1 MLQPWQDAV
10 VTKIVQET
18 PTTKRFFLALTSG
31 GVFDFVP
38 GQFVTLDLP
47 IHEQKNKRWRSYSIA
62 SAPSNNNEFELVI
75 VLLEGGLGTT
85 YLFNEVEVG
94 TTILMR
100 GPQGV
105 FVLPKAITT
114 DLYFICTGTGV
125 APFRSMLLDIH
136 HKKIPH
142 LQMHLLFGCRK
153 YTDSLYGA
161 EFENLEAAE
170 AHFYYHPS
178 FSRETEMREG
188 ANLGYV
194 HETYK
199 RLLASGASKDAHFY
213 ICGWKNMVD
222 EARATLTELGI
233 PKTQIHFEL
242 YG

>member
-10 VTKIVQET
+10 VTNIVQET
-18 PTTKRFFLALTSG
+18 ATTKRFFLALTSG
-31 GVFDFVP
+31 QLFDFTP
-38 GQFVTLDLP
+38 GQFVTIDLP

-75 VLLEGGLGTT
+75 VHLEGGAGTT
-85 YLFNEVEVG
+85 YLFNEV
-94 TTILMR
+94 TIGSILLLR

-125 APFRSMLLDIH
+125 APFRSMLLDMH
-136 HKKIPH
+136 QKKTPH
-142 LQMHLLFGCRK
+142 QNLYLLFGCRQ
-153 YTDSLYGA
+153 YTDALYDEELKA
-161 EFENLEAAE
+161 LEAQE
-170 AHFYYHPS
+170 PQFYYHPS

-194 HETYK
+194 HTTYK
-199 RLLASGASKDAHFY
+199 KLLASGASKDAHFY

>member
-1 MLQPWQDAV
+1 
-10 VTKIVQET
+10 
-18 PTTKRFFLALTSG
+18 
-31 GVFDFVP
+31 
-38 GQFVTLDLP
+38 
-47 IHEQKNKRWRSYSIA
+47 
-62 SAPSNNNEFELVI
+62 LVI
-75 VLLEGGLGTT
+75 VLLEGGAGTT

-94 TTILMR
+94 STLLMR

-105 FVLPKAITT
+105 FVLPKEINT

-136 HKKIPH
+136 QKKIPH
-142 LQMHLLFGCRK
+142 QQMHLLFGCRK
-153 YTDSLYGA
+153 YTDSLYGQELKA
-161 EFENLEAAE
+161 LEAAE
-170 AHFYYHPS
+170 QNFYYHPS

-194 HETYK
+194 HATYK
-199 RLLASGASKDAHFY
+199 KLLEAGASKEAHFY

>member
-31 GVFDFVP
+31 SVFDFTP
-38 GQFVTLDLP
+38 GQFVTIDLP

-75 VLLEGGLGTT
+75 VYLEGGLGTT

-94 TTILMR
+94 STLLLR

-105 FVLPKAITT
+105 FVLPKTITT

-125 APFRSMLLDIH
+125 APFRSMIIDIH
-136 HKKIPH
+136 QKKTPH
-142 LQMHLLFGCRK
+142 QHMHLLFGCRQ
-153 YTDSLYGA
+153 YTDALYGA
-161 EFENLEAAE
+161 EFEALEVAE
-170 AHFYYHPS
+170 PQFYYHPS
-178 FSRETEMREG
+178 FSRETTMREG
-188 ANLGYV
+188 AHLGYV

-222 EARATLTELGI
+222 EARTTLADLGI

>member
-85 YLFNEVEVG
+85 YLFNEVKVG

-188 ANLGYV
+188 AHLGYV

-199 RLLASGASKDAHFY
+199 RLLASGASKEAHFY

>member
-18 PTTKRFFLALTSG
+18 PTTKRFFMALTSG
-31 GVFDFVP
+31 HVFDFTP

-75 VLLEGGLGTT
+75 VYLEGGLGTT

-94 TTILMR
+94 TTLLMR

-105 FVLPKAITT
+105 FVLPKSITT

-125 APFRSMLLDIH
+125 APFRSMILDIH
-136 HKKIPH
+136 QKKTPH
-142 LQMHLLFGCRK
+142 QQMHLLFGCRQ
-153 YTDSLYGA
+153 YTDALYGT
-161 EFENLEAAE
+161 EFKTFASSEPQ
-170 AHFYYHPS
+170 FFYHPS
-178 FSRETEMREG
+178 FSRETALREG
-188 ANLGYV
+188 AHLGYV

-199 RLLASGASKDAHFY
+199 RLLASGASKEAHFY

-222 EARATLTELGI
+222 EARTTLADLGI

>member
-18 PTTKRFFLALTSG
+18 PTTKRFFMALTSG
-31 GVFDFVP
+31 QLFDFTP

-75 VLLEGGLGTT
+75 VHLEGGLGTT
-85 YLFNEVEVG
+85 YLFNEVAVG
-94 TTILMR
+94 STLLMR

-105 FVLPKAITT
+105 FVLPKPITT

-125 APFRSMLLDIH
+125 APFRSMLMDIH
-136 HKKIPH
+136 QKKTPH
-142 LQMHLLFGCRK
+142 QHMHLLFGCRQ
-153 YTDSLYGA
+153 YTDCLYGEEMKA
-161 EFENLEAAE
+161 LEAVVPQ
-170 AHFYYHPS
+170 FYYHPS
-178 FSRETEMREG
+178 FSRETEIRDG
-188 ANLGYV
+188 AQLGYV
-194 HETYK
+194 HATYK
-199 RLLASGASKDAHFY
+199 KLLASGASKDAHFY

-222 EARATLTELGI
+222 EARTTLADLGI

>member
-18 PTTKRFFLALTSG
+18 PTTKRFFMALTSG
-31 GVFDFVP
+31 QVFDFTP

-75 VLLEGGLGTT
+75 VHLDGGLGTT
-85 YLFNEVEVG
+85 YLFNEVTVG
-94 TTILMR
+94 TTLLMR

-105 FVLPKAITT
+105 FVLPKSITT

-125 APFRSMLLDIH
+125 APFRSMLIDIH
-136 HKKIPH
+136 QKKTPH
-142 LQMHLLFGCRK
+142 HSMHLLFADC
-153 YTDSLYGA
+153 LYGT
-161 EFENLEAAE
+161 EFKALEAAE
-170 AHFYYHPS
+170 PQFFYHPS

-194 HETYK
+194 HATYK
-199 RLLASGASKDAHFY
+199 KLLASGASKDAHFY

-222 EARATLTELGI
+222 EARATLTDLGI

>member
-31 GVFDFVP
+31 NVFDFIP
-38 GQFVTLDLP
+38 GQFVTFDLP

-62 SAPSNNNEFELVI
+62 SAPSDNNEFELVI
-75 VLLEGGLGTT
+75 VHLEGGAGST
-85 YLFNEVEVG
+85 YLFEEVTVG
-94 TTILMR
+94 STLLMR

-136 HKKIPH
+136 LNKITH
-142 LQMHLLFGCRK
+142 QNMHLLFGCRK
-153 YTDSLYGA
+153 YTDNLYGGEFKALALA
-161 EFENLEAAE
+161 EPQ
-170 AHFYYHPS
+170 FYYHPS
-178 FSRETEMREG
+178 FSRETEMQEG
-188 ANLGYV
+188 AHLGYV

-199 RLLASGASKDAHFY
+199 KLLAAGASKEAHFY

-222 EARATLTELGI
+222 EARNTLADLGI

>member
-31 GVFDFVP
+31 DVFDFTP
-38 GQFVTLDLP
+38 GQFVTFDLP

-62 SAPSNNNEFELVI
+62 SAPSNNSAFELVI
-75 VLLEGGLGTT
+75 VYLEGGAGTN
-85 YLFNEVEVG
+85 YLFNEVAVG

-105 FVLPKAITT
+105 FVLPKTITT

-136 HKKIPH
+136 QKKTPH
-142 LQMHLLFGCRK
+142 QNLYLLFGCRQ
-153 YTDSLYGA
+153 YTDSLYGQ
-161 EFENLEAAE
+161 ELKSLEAVE
-170 AHFYYHPS
+170 QNFYYHPS
-178 FSRETEMREG
+178 YSRETEMREG
-188 ANLGYV
+188 AHLGYV
-194 HETYK
+194 HATYK
-199 RLLASGASKDAHFY
+199 KLLALGTSNEAHFY

-222 EARATLTELGI
+222 EARTTLADLGI